1 MDFRQKLQVNI
12 FYRHFDL
19 PANFPVIAL
28 LGPTWNSTAEP
39 VTRMHFHNCLEIG
52 YLYDGSGQL
61 YIEDRIIPVQA
72 PCVTIVPPN
81 APHSTRADDGGE
93 CHWNWLYVDPI
104 QLLPQLG
111 PRLANSLN
119 QYQRT
124 LSGEDCVLSR
134 EAHPKICTL
143 VQMILDEMGNT
154 PAHYHDVA
162 RELFYAMF
170 MMLLRMARTS
180 SDGGHCVNQRMS
192 YITPALSHIAENYMS
207 DVSIEELAQL
217 CHVSASHFRRLF
229 KQVLGWSPQEY
240 LQIIRVDRACA
251 LLYNCDYS
259 VTEIG
264 MQVGYPSPSSFCRQF
279 KRIYGMSPSQWRLKV
294 RSEENPVVT
303 AYFNAVPPTT
313 MQFFPAEYAVSP
325 ERTE

>member
-1 MDFRQKLQVNI
+1 MDFHRKLQVNI

-28 LGPTWNSTAEP
+28 LGSTWSSNAEP
-39 VTRMHFHNCLEIG
+39 VTRMHFHNCLELG
-52 YLYDGSGQL
+52 YLYEGQGQI
-61 YIEDRIIPVQA
+61 YIEDKIVPVKA
-72 PCVTIVPPN
+72 PCITITPPN
-81 APHSTRADDGGE
+81 VPHYSRANDGTL

-104 QLLPQLG
+104 RLLPHLN
-111 PRLANSLN
+111 PRLADDLN

-124 LSGEDCVLSR
+124 LSGEDCMLTF
-134 EAHPKICTL
+134 EDHPKIGAL
-143 VQMILDEMGNT
+143 VRMIIDEIENT
-154 PAHYHDVA
+154 RTNYHEIV
-162 RELFYAMF
+162 RELFYALF
-170 MMLLRMARTS
+170 LMLLRVTRTS
-180 SDGGHCVNQRMS
+180 ATEAHYANQRMS
-192 YITPALSHIAENYMS
+192 YIAPAISHIAENYMS
-207 DVSIEELAQL
+207 DISIEELAHL

-259 VTEIG
+259 ITDIG

-279 KRIYGMSPSQWRLKV
+279 KRIYGMSPSQWRQKI

-303 AYFNAVPPTT
+303 AYFNAVPPTS
-313 MQFFPAEYAVSP
+313 MQFFPMEYSSGNH
-325 ERTE
+325 